1 MTAILATILG
11 IGILLLIH
19 EAGHY
24 YAARAAGIRVEVFAL
39 GFGPRLFG
47 WRRGDTD
54 FRLSLLPLG
63 GYVKVSGE
71 DPTRPPRPGDLFA
84 ASVQQRLL
92 FYAGGILMNFA
103 FAFLLLPILFLI
115 GVPFEAPIL
124 GSVTPGGAAWEAG
137 LRPGDRV
144 LEVEDRTVHGF
155 RDIATSVAL
164 AEAGES
170 LPMIIVDGQGQ
181 QRELLVTPGFDAER
195 GFPQLGIGPLFD
207 LMPIPDSPLDDALP
221 KGAVLTS
228 VNGVGVEQTLT
239 VKLLLDGALEQE
251 QSLRLG
257 YAVDQGEESFV
268 DWTPEPVDT
277 TLLPKQLGVL
287 QMSRV
292 IAAVRAPLDQELA
305 VGEIILRVGD
315 QPVRKLADVLL
326 AAQDQGLPELQVQG
340 LDGSIRTVPAHPE
353 LDLAAVA
360 ASLALE
366 AGPEAPYAI
375 RAGGA
380 AALAGMQDGDQ
391 ILRVD
396 NQAINTLNDLR
407 EVVGANAALETAKP
421 LELLLAREG
430 SEEAV
435 RLELTLAP
443 VPAYDYSLAFR
454 LREETVR
461 STNPLTAIGMGLKE
475 AKAMVGDV
483 MLTMQRMVTGEI
495 DRRNMGGIISIGQ
508 ITHSMANAGLIPLLF
523 FLCLISVNLGVLNLL
538 PIPALDGGH
547 ILFAL
552 IELVRRK
559 PVSMHIQAGFQVIGV
574 FVVLALILFVTT
586 MDIQRLMS

>member
-24 YAARAAGIRVEVFAL
+24 FAARAAGIRVEVFAL

-124 GSVTPGGAAWEAG
+124 GSVTPGGAAWETG

-144 LEVEDRTVHGF
+144 LEVENRTVHGF

-170 LPMIIVDGQGQ
+170 LPMVIVDSQGE
-181 QRELLVTPGFDAER
+181 QRELVVTPDFDQER

-207 LMPIPDSPLDDALP
+207 LMAVPDSPLDEALP
-221 KGAVLTS
+221 KGASLTS
-228 VNGVGVEQTLT
+228 VNGVGVEQTLA

-257 YAVDQGEESFV
+257 FAVDNEEDSFV
-268 DWTPEPVDT
+268 DWSPKPVDT
-277 TLLPKQLGVL
+277 ALLPKQLGVM
-287 QMSRV
+287 QMTRV
-292 IAAVRAPLDQELA
+292 VAAVRPPLDRELA
-305 VGEIILRVGD
+305 VGEVLLRVGG

-326 AAQDQGLPELQVQG
+326 AAQEQGLPALQVQG

-353 LDLAAVA
+353 LDLTAVA

-366 AGPEAPYAI
+366 AGPEAPYAV

-391 ILRVD
+391 ILRVN
-396 NQAINTLNDLR
+396 NQAIHTLEDLR

-430 SEEAV
+430 SQEAV

-461 STNPLTAIGMGLKE
+461 STNPLAAIGMGLKE

-483 MLTMQRMVTGEI
+483 MRTMQRMVTGEI

-559 PVSMHIQAGFQVIGV
+559 PVSMRIQAGFQVIGV

>member
-137 LRPGDRV
+137 LRSGDRV
-144 LEVEDRTVHGF
+144 LEVKDRTVHGF

-170 LPMIIVDGQGQ
+170 LPMVIVDGQGE
-181 QRELLVTPGFDAER
+181 QRELLVTPGFDQER

-207 LMPIPDSPLDDALP
+207 LMAVPDSPLDQALP
-221 KGAVLTS
+221 KGAALTS
-228 VNGVGVEQTLT
+228 VNGVDVEQTLT

-257 YAVDQGEESFV
+257 YALGEADEAFV
-268 DWTPEPVDT
+268 DWSPKPVDT
-277 TLLPKQLGVL
+277 ALLPKQLGVL
-287 QMSRV
+287 QMTRV
-292 IAAVRAPLDQELA
+292 VAAVRPPLDQKLA
-305 VGEIILRVGD
+305 VGEVILRVGG

-326 AAQDQGLPELQVQG
+326 AAQDQGLPELLVQG
-340 LDGSIRTVPAHPE
+340 LDGNVRTIPAHPE
-353 LDLAAVA
+353 LNLAAVA

-396 NQAINTLNDLR
+396 NQAINTLDDLR
-407 EVVGANAALETAKP
+407 EVVAANAALETAKP
-421 LELLLAREG
+421 LDLLLAREG

>member
-170 LPMIIVDGQGQ
+170 LPMTIVDGQGQ
-181 QRELLVTPGFDAER
+181 QRQLQVTPGFDAER

-315 QPVRKLADVLL
+315 QPVRRLADVLL

>member
-170 LPMIIVDGQGQ
+170 LPMTIVDGQGQ
-181 QRELLVTPGFDAER
+181 QRQLQVTPGFDAER

-207 LMPIPDSPLDDALP
+207 LMPIPDSPLDEALP

-268 DWTPEPVDT
+268 DWTSEPVDT

>member
-407 EVVGANAALETAKP
+407 EVVGANAALETTKP

>member
-181 QRELLVTPGFDAER
+181 QRQLLVTPGFDAER

-207 LMPIPDSPLDDALP
+207 LMPIPDSPLDEALP

-228 VNGVGVEQTLT
+228 VNGVGVEQTLA

-257 YAVDQGEESFV
+257 YAVDKGEESFV

-292 IAAVRAPLDQELA
+292 IAAVRPPLDQELA
-305 VGEIILRVGD
+305 VGEIILRVGN

-326 AAQDQGLPELQVQG
+326 AAQNQGLPELQVQG

>member
-24 YAARAAGIRVEVFAL
+24 FAARAAGIRVEVFAL

-144 LEVEDRTVHGF
+144 LEVQDRTVHGF

-164 AEAGES
+164 AEAGQS
-170 LPMIIVDGQGQ
+170 LPMIIVDGQGE
-181 QRELLVTPGFDAER
+181 QRELLVTPGFDQER

-207 LMPIPDSPLDDALP
+207 LMAVPNSPLDDALP
-221 KGAVLTS
+221 KGASLTS
-228 VNGVGVEQTLT
+228 VNGVGVEQTLA

-257 YAVDQGEESFV
+257 YAVQDGEESFL
-268 DWTPEPVDT
+268 DWAPKPVDT
-277 TLLPKQLGVL
+277 ALLPKQLGVL
-287 QMSRV
+287 QMTRV
-292 IAAVRAPLDQELA
+292 IAAVRPPLDRELA
-305 VGEIILRVGD
+305 VGEVILRVGG
-315 QPVRKLADVLL
+315 QPVRKIADVLL
-326 AAQDQGLPELQVQG
+326 AAQDQGLPGLEVQG
-340 LDGSIRTVPAHPE
+340 LDGTIRTVPAHPE
-353 LDLAAVA
+353 LNLSAVA

-366 AGPEAPYAI
+366 AGPDAPYAV

-391 ILRVD
+391 ILRVG
-396 NQAINTLNDLR
+396 NQAINSLDDLR
-407 EVVGANAALETAKP
+407 EVVASNAALDTPKP

-430 SEEAV
+430 SEEAI
-435 RLELTLAP
+435 RLELSLAP
-443 VPAYDYSLAFR
+443 VPAYDYSLGFQ

-483 MLTMQRMVTGEI
+483 MRTMQRMVTGEI

>member
-24 YAARAAGIRVEVFAL
+24 FAARAAGIRVEVFAL

-54 FRLSLLPLG
+54 FRLALLPLG

-103 FAFLLLPILFLI
+103 FAFLLLPLLFLI
-115 GVPFEAPIL
+115 GVPFEAPLL

-144 LEVEDRTVHGF
+144 VEVNQRTVHGF

-170 LPMIIVDGQGQ
+170 LPMVIVSGDGQE
-181 QRELLVTPGFDAER
+181 RAISVTPDFDLER

-207 LMPIPDSPLDDALP
+207 LVPVPESRLAEALP
-221 KGAVLTS
+221 KGAALTS
-228 VNGVGVEQTLT
+228 VNGISADRPLTL
-239 VKLLLDGALEQE
+239 KLLLDRALEQE
-251 QSLRLG
+251 QVLLLG
-257 YAVDQGEESFV
+257 YSVGEGEEAFLEWS
-268 DWTPEPVDT
+268 PEPVEA

-287 QMSRV
+287 QINR
-292 IAAVRAPLDQELA
+292 AVSAVQGPLADRLA
-305 VGEIILRVGD
+305 IDEEILSAGG
-315 QPVRKLADVLL
+315 QPVRRLADVLL
-326 AAQDQGLPELQVQG
+326 ASQANGLPALEVKG
-340 LDGSIRTVPAHPE
+340 LDGSVRIVAADPS
-353 LDLAAVA
+353 LDLETIA
-360 ASLALE
+360 ASLALK
-366 AGPEAPYAI
+366 AGPGAPYAV
-375 RAGGA
+375 REGGA
-380 AALAGMQDGDQ
+380 AALAGMQDGDR

-396 NQAINTLNDLR
+396 NQAIQDLDGLR
-407 EVVGANAALETAKP
+407 EAIGANAALETP
-421 LELLLAREG
+421 TPIELLLTREG

-435 RLELTLAP
+435 RLELMLAP
-443 VPAYDYSLAFR
+443 VPAFDYQLAFR
-454 LREETVR
+454 LREEIVR
-461 STNPLTAIGMGLKE
+461 SANPITAIGMGLTE
-475 AKAMVGDV
+475 AKAMVSDV
-483 MLTMQRMVTGEI
+483 MRTLQRMITGDI

-508 ITHSMANAGLIPLLF
+508 ITHSMAAAGLIPLLF

-559 PVSMHIQAGFQVIGV
+559 PVSMRIQAGFQVIGV
-574 FVVLALILFVTT
+574 FLVLAMILFVTT

>member
-181 QRELLVTPGFDAER
+181 QRELMVTPGFDQER

-207 LMPIPDSPLDDALP
+207 LMAVPESPLDEALP

-228 VNGVGVEQTLT
+228 VNGVGVAQTLT

-268 DWTPEPVDT
+268 DWSPKPVDT

-287 QMSRV
+287 QMTRV
-292 IAAVRAPLDQELA
+292 IAAVLPPLDQELA
-305 VGEIILRVGD
+305 VGEVILRVGD

-326 AAQDQGLPELQVQG
+326 AAQDQGLPELRVQG

-483 MLTMQRMVTGEI
+483 MLTMQRMVTGDI